1 MKNKSNHLYGV
12 STNIITMVSPIIVIP
27 FIIGSVGLESYG
39 GFVQLNI
46 IYSCLVSI
54 FVASLTGYF
63 IKNYIENKLSIFDII
78 IVQSI
83 VCFLSAGIMSFFV
96 LNTNLG
102 FYSYFFCF
110 ALLSNCFNCEWYF
123 HATGSQKKL
132 FYRTF
137 SIKVIFIITTITTF
151 SFNDHIK
158 YYFIIYSLN
167 IILMNLISFSF
178 CFNVSK
184 EEFFN
189 KVSKHFVIKK
199 TLLDAKYFILNPS
212 IGAVYQYGDQILVGM
227 LFSKSSLVFVNIAK
241 QIIGAAVMVSGTLCR
256 VEQKNIFS
264 LPVNERINRIK
275 RIFILFIFY
284 LIISSL
290 IIAICG
296 PVFLKYLISEAVN
309 LDFWYYMLISGVFI
323 FTSLSIF
330 MDSILGLAFRKEYF
344 TLVANIACAVVVT
357 LLNLF
362 FLKKYGANFSLV
374 ALLCGEAIVFL
385 MLLAMHRKSLNKVN
399 PL

>member
-123 HATGSQKKL
+123 HATGGQKKL

-264 LPVNERINRIK
+264 LPVTERINRIK

-284 LIISSL
+284 LVISSL

-296 PVFLKYLISEAVN
+296 PVFLKYLINEAVN